1 MSLLHDI
8 VEKEKEREREH
19 NDNFHHI
26 LSALHSEIITLRTEL
41 ALLREHLAHPAV
53 QEAVQETA
61 ALPIPEETW
70 AALEAEGIV
79 NAEHV
84 PTCSRTEAAV
94 LAHLLGRRYGIG
106 GWAPFERAWGIPRLR
121 NHWQR
126 ALVSRKTDDLI
137 DRYSN
142 VIGR

>member
-1 MSLLHDI
+1 MPFIHDI
-8 VEKEKEREREH
+8 IEKEKERVKEH
-19 NDNFHHI
+19 EDHFHHL
-26 LSALHSEIITLRTEL
+26 LSAMHNEIIALRTEL
-41 ALLREHLAHPAV
+41 ALLREHFVQPAV

-94 LAHLLGRRYGIG
+94 LAHLLGRRYGIE

>member
-1 MSLLHDI
+1 MPFIHDI
-8 VEKEKEREREH
+8 IEKEKERVKEH
-19 NDNFHHI
+19 EDHFHHL
-26 LSALHSEIITLRTEL
+26 LSAMHNEIIALRTEL
-41 ALLREHLAHPAV
+41 ALLREHFV
-53 QEAVQETA
+53 QPAVQETA
-61 ALPIPEETW
+61 PLPIPEETW

-94 LAHLLGRRYGIG
+94 LAHLLGRRYGIE